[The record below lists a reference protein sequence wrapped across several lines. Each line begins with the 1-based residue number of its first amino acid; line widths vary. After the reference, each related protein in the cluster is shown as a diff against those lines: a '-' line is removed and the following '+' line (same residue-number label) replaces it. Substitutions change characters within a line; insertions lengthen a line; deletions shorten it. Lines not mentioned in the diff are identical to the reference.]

1 MSDAPH
7 LTRAALEAG
16 LDHIRQSPAD
26 GGTLEMIVR
35 RPATGEREV
44 LPLAELDPDHGLIGD
59 NWRARG
65 SSSTPD
71 GSAHPDMQLNIMNA
85 RAIAL
90 VAGHRDRWPLA
101 GDQLYVDLDLSPA
114 NLPPGTRLA
123 LGGAVIEV
131 TAVPH
136 TGCAKFIHRFGP
148 DAMKFVNSPV
158 GRSLNLRGIN
168 AKVLQPGPVRAGD
181 VIRKG

>member
-1 MSDAPH
+1 MPPVTP
-7 LTRAALEAG
+7 LTLTALEAG
-16 LDHIRQSPAD
+16 LDHIRKSPTD
-26 GGTLEMIVR
+26 GGPVELIVR

-59 NWRARG
+59 NWRTRG
-65 SSSTPD
+65 NGSTPD
-71 GSAHPDMQLNIMNA
+71 GSAHPEMQLNIMNV
-85 RAIAL
+85 RAAAL
-90 VAGHRDRWPLA
+90 IAGHRDRWPLA
-101 GDQLYVDLDLSPA
+101 GDQLYVDLDLSLA

-136 TGCAKFIHRFGP
+136 TGCAKFIHRFGS
-148 DAMKFVNSPV
+148 DAMKFVNAPV

-168 AKVLQPGPVRAGD
+168 AKVLQPGSIRTGDIVR
-181 VIRKG
+181 KC